1 MSITNVNIPT
11 AQSFLLVDTRTGPNK
26 VLFLPAAS
34 TLQGRYLSIKDY
46 YGNATA
52 STVTVSTTG
61 LDRIDQRGIRY
72 TLASS
77 FGSVML
83 LSDGLRSWNMLGL
96 YEGGDTATSMS
107 GITATTVTTFSYTG
121 AIQTYTVP
129 ANVTSVQVYMW
140 GAGGGGRTSF
150 YGGAGAMIQGV
161 LTVTPGETLN
171 IVVGGGGSTSTTT
184 VTSAYGGGGAAGIGD
199 GGISGGGGG
208 RAAIQR
214 GGTAVTNDI
223 VVAGAGGGG
232 TNSTRGGSATFS
244 GTANDG
250 ASNTGVQ
257 GFGGTQSAGGAGGA
271 AGTYGTGTAGSR
283 GQGGSV
289 VNPISASSNDGGGG
303 GAGYYGGGGGGT
315 NFGDQGGGGGG
326 SSFTGNLSLI
336 PGQSVLGFNSTNGYS
351 AANTGS
357 TYYIAG
363 VGAGTTAVGGN
374 GLVVIVALGT
384 GGAAAPNLF
393 TPTSLTNVIGF
404 FDVNAGISQSGT
416 ALTSWTNQV
425 SSYSSLNLTSING
438 SVTVGTYSSNAAL
451 KTILLSSAYI
461 RNNGTAVAMRAFICV
476 FNATSVSGQ
485 DSLDMIFSLWTIRND
500 FSYRRIQL
508 YGGAD
513 GNDVQNGPDGQIFWN
528 GLSGWNGSSYTFSTS
543 PVGSWNI
550 LFVRFASAQTTG
562 IGISDPFYSR
572 YYNGYIGDFIFFGT
586 SYTTTEREKAEGY
599 LAWKWGIQA
608 NLPAGHPYKSA
619 APTS

>member
-1 MSITNVNIPT
+1 MSVTNVNIPT

-96 YEGGDTATSMS
+96 YEGGDTAT
-107 GITATTVTTFSYTG
+107 ATV
-121 AIQTYTVP
+121 
-129 ANVTSVQVYMW
+129 
-140 GAGGGGRTSF
+140 
-150 YGGAGAMIQGV
+150 
-161 LTVTPGETLN
+161 
-171 IVVGGGGSTSTTT
+171 
-184 VTSAYGGGGAAGIGD
+184 
-199 GGISGGGGG
+199 
-208 RAAIQR
+208 
-214 GGTAVTNDI
+214 
-223 VVAGAGGGG
+223 
-232 TNSTRGGSATFS
+232 
-244 GTANDG
+244 
-250 ASNTGVQ
+250 
-257 GFGGTQSAGGAGGA
+257 
-271 AGTYGTGTAGSR
+271 
-283 GQGGSV
+283 
-289 VNPISASSNDGGGG
+289 
-303 GAGYYGGGGGGT
+303 
-315 NFGDQGGGGGG
+315 
-326 SSFTGNLSLI
+326 
-336 PGQSVLGFNSTNGYS
+336 
-351 AANTGS
+351 
-357 TYYIAG
+357 
-363 VGAGTTAVGGN
+363 
-374 GLVVIVALGT
+374 
-384 GGAAAPNLF
+384 GAAAPNLF

-425 SSYSSLNLTSING
+425 SSYSSLNLSSING
-438 SVTVGTYSSNAAL
+438 SVGTYSSNAAL

-513 GNDVQNGPDGQIFWN
+513 GNDVQNGADGQIFWN

-586 SYTTTEREKAEGY
+586 SYTTLEREKAEGY
-599 LAWKWGIQA
+599 LAWKWGIQG